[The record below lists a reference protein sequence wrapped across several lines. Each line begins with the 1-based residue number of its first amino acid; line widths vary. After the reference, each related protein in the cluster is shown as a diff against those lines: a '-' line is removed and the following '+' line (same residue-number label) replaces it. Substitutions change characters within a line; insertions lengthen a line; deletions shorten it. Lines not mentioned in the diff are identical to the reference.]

1 MRDILTIAIDGPA
14 GAGKSTIAKRLAK
27 DYEIVYVDTGAMY
40 RSVALYM
47 MEHHIDLDIEQDVVE
62 ALEQVHIRIEYKDQ
76 VQHIYLNE
84 EDVTQKIRQQSVGE
98 GASKVSAY
106 LPVRKKMVMMQQE
119 MAKMTSLVMDGR
131 DIGTHVLTD
140 AKVKIFLNADVMI
153 RAKRR
158 YNELVEKGESAD
170 LNVIA
175 DEIRERDH
183 RDMNREHAPLIQAH
197 DAHLLDTSKMSIDD
211 VVHAIKK
218 IIEMRR

>member
-1 MRDILTIAIDGPA
+1 MKELLTIAIDGPA

-27 DYEIVYVDTGAMY
+27 EYEIVYVDTGAMY

-47 MEHHIDLDIEQDVVE
+47 LEHQIDLDKEKAVVD
-62 ALEQVHIRIEYKDQ
+62 ALNHVDIRIVYKDE

-119 MAKMTSLVMDGR
+119 MAKKTSMVMDGR

-140 AKVKIFLNADVMI
+140 AKVKIFLSADVMI

-158 YNELVEKGESAD
+158 YNELLEKGESAD
-170 LNVIA
+170 LNAIA
-175 DEIRERDH
+175 EEISERDY
-183 RDMNREHAPLIQAH
+183 RDMNRDHAPLVQAK
-197 DAHLLDTSKMSIDD
+197 DAQLLDTSNMSIDD
-211 VVHAIKK
+211 VVCAIKK
-218 IIEMRR
+218 IIEMR

>member
-1 MRDILTIAIDGPA
+1 MNDILTIAIDGPA

-47 MEHHIDLDIEQDVVE
+47 MEHDINLDVESAVVE
-62 ALEQVHIRIEYKDQ
+62 ALSQVHIRIVYKDDTQ
-76 VQHIYLNE
+76 NIYLNE

-119 MAKMTSLVMDGR
+119 MAKKTSLVMDGR

-140 AKVKIFLNADVMI
+140 ARVKIFLSADVMI

-158 YNELVEKGESAD
+158 FNELIEKGASAD
-170 LNVIA
+170 LQMIA
-175 DEIRERDH
+175 NEIKERDH
-183 RDMNREHAPLIQAH
+183 RDMNREHAPLVQAK
-197 DAHLLDTSKMSIDD
+197 DAHMLDTSNMSIDE
-211 VVHAIKK
+211 VVDEIKK
-218 IIEMRR
+218 IIEMR

>member
-1 MRDILTIAIDGPA
+1 MKELLTIAIDGPA

-27 DYEIVYVDTGAMY
+27 EYEIVYVDTGAMY

-47 MEHHIDLDIEQDVVE
+47 LEHQIDLDMENAVVD
-62 ALEQVHIRIEYKDQ
+62 ALNHVDIRIVYKDE

-106 LPVRKKMVMMQQE
+106 LPVRKKMVMMQQD
-119 MAKMTSLVMDGR
+119 MAKKTSMVMDGR

-140 AKVKIFLNADVMI
+140 AKVKIFLSADVMI

-158 YNELVEKGESAD
+158 YNELLEKGEAAD
-170 LNVIA
+170 LNAIA
-175 DEIRERDH
+175 EEISERDY
-183 RDMNREHAPLIQAH
+183 RDMNRDHAPLIQAK
-197 DAHLLDTSKMSIDD
+197 DAQLLDTSNMSIDD
-211 VVHAIKK
+211 VVCAIKK
-218 IIEMRR
+218 IIEMR